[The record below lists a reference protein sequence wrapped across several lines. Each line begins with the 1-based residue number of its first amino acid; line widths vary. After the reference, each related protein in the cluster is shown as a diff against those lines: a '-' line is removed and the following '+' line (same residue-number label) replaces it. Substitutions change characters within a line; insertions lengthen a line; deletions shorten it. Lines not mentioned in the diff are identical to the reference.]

1 MIRTV
6 TRNQDKLFI
15 PPGGIDFSSQAN
27 KPGVVDIYLRAGDNT
42 PGTGLHW
49 HENHTEYLQ
58 VVQGYALVTVG
69 DRTAVFSKDDRIIT
83 IPRYTIHQYMR
94 ADKTDEG
101 KAGKDVDLIVRE
113 WTEPGDGDKEV
124 FFRNMISL
132 IIDKKDG
139 ALGTMGMLLSVIT
152 VCWSHDNYPVFLEG
166 TRGLWGGCATKIPFK
181 IILVFTALNLGK
193 AYPCA
198 VDSFTQALAG
208 STVPRTNIVKP

>member
-1 MIRTV
+1 MTRTV

-15 PPGGIDFSSQAN
+15 PPGGIDFSSQTN

-49 HENHTEYLQ
+49 HETHTEYLQ

-69 DRTAVFSKDDRIIT
+69 DRTAIFSKDDGIIT

-113 WTEPGDGDKEV
+113 WTEPGDGD
-124 FFRNMISL
+124 R
-132 IIDKKDG
+132 G
-139 ALGTMGMLLSVIT
+139 LLSQ
-152 VCWSHDNYPVFLEG
+152 HDQLDHGQEG
-166 TRGLWGGCATKIPFK
+166 WRIGYGRNATFCHDSL
-181 IILVFTALNLGK
+181 LV
-193 AYPCA
+193 
-198 VDSFTQALAG
+198 S
-208 STVPRTNIVKP
+208 

>member
-1 MIRTV
+1 MTRKV

-15 PPGGIDFSSQAN
+15 PPGGIDFSSQTN

-49 HENHTEYLQ
+49 HETHTEYLQ
-58 VVQGYALVTVG
+58 VVQGYALVRVG
-69 DRTAVFSKDDRIIT
+69 DRTAIFSKDDGIIT

-132 IIDKKDG
+132 IMDKKDG
-139 ALGTMGMLLSVIT
+139 ALGTVGMLLSVMT
-152 VCWSHDNYPVFLEG
+152 VCWSHDNYPVFLER
-166 TRGLWGGCATKIPFK
+166 TRGLWGGCATKSERSRD
-181 IILVFTALNLGK
+181 ILFDGMSCSLWPN
-193 AYPCA
+193 YWM
-198 VDSFTQALAG
+198 QAAI
-208 STVPRTNIVKP
+208 SRIYTIES

>member
-1 MIRTV
+1 MTRTV

-15 PPGGIDFSSQAN
+15 PPGGIDFSSQTN

-49 HENHTEYLQ
+49 HETHTEYLQ

-69 DRTAVFSKDDRIIT
+69 DHTAIFSKDDGIIT

-132 IIDKKDG
+132 IMDKKDG
-139 ALGTMGMLLSVIT
+139 ALGTVGMLLSVMT
-152 VCWSHDNYPVFLEG
+152 VCWSHDNYPVFWKGPEVF
-166 TRGLWGGCATKIPFK
+166 WGGCATKSERSRD
-181 IILVFTALNLGK
+181 ILFDGMSCSLWPT
-193 AYPCA
+193 YWM
-198 VDSFTQALAG
+198 QAAI
-208 STVPRTNIVKP
+208 SRIYTIES

>member
-1 MIRTV
+1 MTRTV

-15 PPGGIDFSSQAN
+15 PPGGIDFSSQTN

-49 HENHTEYLQ
+49 HETHTEYLQ

-69 DRTAVFSKDDRIIT
+69 DRTAIFSKDDGIIT

-132 IIDKKDG
+132 IMDKKDG
-139 ALGTMGMLLSVIT
+139 ALGPEVFGEVVQQRVRGAVTYSLMGCLVLFGRLIG
-152 VCWSHDNYPVFLEG
+152 CKPQYPEY
-166 TRGLWGGCATKIPFK
+166 TP
-181 IILVFTALNLGK
+181 
-193 AYPCA
+193 
-198 VDSFTQALAG
+198 
-208 STVPRTNIVKP
+208 

>member
-1 MIRTV
+1 MTRIV

-15 PPGGIDFSSQAN
+15 PPGGIDFSVQTN

-49 HENHTEYLQ
+49 HETHTEYLQ

-69 DRTAVFSKDDRIIT
+69 DRTAVFSKDDGIIT

-101 KAGKDVDLIVRE
+101 KPGKDRDLIVRE

-132 IIDKKDG
+132 IMDKKDG
-139 ALGTMGMLLSVIT
+139 TLGTVGMLLSVMT
-152 VCWSHDNYPVFLEG
+152 VCWSHDNYPVFWKGPAVFGEAVQQRVRRAVTFSLM
-166 TRGLWGGCATKIPFK
+166 GC
-181 IILVFTALNLGK
+181 LVLFGRLVGCK
-193 AYPCA
+193 PHYPEY
-198 VDSFTQALAG
+198 T
-208 STVPRTNIVKP
+208 P